1 MMVLKKADVVR
12 WNLNKV
18 EKSET
23 LLLAGVAGKNPEHRT
38 FHEFLTQPL
47 RYVMITKYGTIREKR
62 NSIFLTEPIGRSYGN
77 LTRSLSINTP
87 LK

>member
-18 EKSET
+18 EKSARR
-23 LLLAGVAGKNPEHRT
+23 LLLAGVEGKNPEHRT

-47 RYVMITKYGTIREKR
+47 RDVMITKNGTRREKR
-62 NSIFLTEPIGRSYGN
+62 RNFIFLAQQIGRSYGN
-77 LTRSLSINTP
+77 LT
-87 LK
+87 